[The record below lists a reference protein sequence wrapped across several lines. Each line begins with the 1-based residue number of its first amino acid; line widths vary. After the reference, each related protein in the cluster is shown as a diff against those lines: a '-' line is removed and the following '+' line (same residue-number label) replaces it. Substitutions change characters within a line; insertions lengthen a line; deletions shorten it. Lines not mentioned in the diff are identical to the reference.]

1 MRILYVSN
9 LYPPNDVGGY
19 EQLCFKVASTLV
31 ERGHEAVVCTSNYG
45 TRQVDYPG
53 QRIIRALKLLANQ
66 DNIYASVD
74 VSAEER
80 SAADRN
86 NVEAFEELCIAERP
100 DLVFVWNLYFLPPG
114 LLNVISNCSI
124 PVAYFLTDN
133 WLAAQLKPNYVSAY
147 FQNEVFRRPNTL
159 RRWRYQ
165 FRHGMHVRRIRGTAI
180 FSSHYMRTFYKRAG
194 IKFTSHKVIHN
205 GVSFTK
211 SAFGEPSRIDRSQLK
226 KPGRLSLLFAGRVV
240 DVKGVLSVVRAIPL
254 IIKLCPEVDITCT
267 VIGDQQDRAFMEL
280 LRTKCKS
287 LGVLDKFEFKPS
299 VAESQVAQLFD
310 DFDIYLFPSLYEP
323 FSLTLLHAMYAGIPI
338 VATAS
343 GGNPEA
349 IKNGHTGLLYRA
361 HDARGLAAAVKRLVD
376 DPALRVRISREA
388 SRVSE
393 KFTFEE
399 MIEKLDD
406 YLRSLR

>member
-124 PVAYFLTDN
+124 PVAYFLTKT
-133 WLAAQLKPNYVSAY
+133 WLPPQLKQINVSPI
-147 FQNEVFRRPNTL
+147 FQN
-159 RRWRYQ
+159 
-165 FRHGMHVRRIRGTAI
+165 
-180 FSSHYMRTFYKRAG
+180 
-194 IKFTSHKVIHN
+194 
-205 GVSFTK
+205 
-211 SAFGEPSRIDRSQLK
+211 
-226 KPGRLSLLFAGRVV
+226 
-240 DVKGVLSVVRAIPL
+240 
-254 IIKLCPEVDITCT
+254 
-267 VIGDQQDRAFMEL
+267 
-280 LRTKCKS
+280 
-287 LGVLDKFEFKPS
+287 
-299 VAESQVAQLFD
+299 
-310 DFDIYLFPSLYEP
+310 
-323 FSLTLLHAMYAGIPI
+323 MY
-338 VATAS
+338 
-343 GGNPEA
+343 
-349 IKNGHTGLLYRA
+349 
-361 HDARGLAAAVKRLVD
+361 
-376 DPALRVRISREA
+376 
-388 SRVSE
+388 
-393 KFTFEE
+393 
-399 MIEKLDD
+399 
-406 YLRSLR
+406 